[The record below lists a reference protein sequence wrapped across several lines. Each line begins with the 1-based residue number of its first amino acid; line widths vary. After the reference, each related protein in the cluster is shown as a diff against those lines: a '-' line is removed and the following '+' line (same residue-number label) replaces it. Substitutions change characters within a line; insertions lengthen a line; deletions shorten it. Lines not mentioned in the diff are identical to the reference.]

1 MSCSISSIAQPCLH
15 LPSLESQMEA
25 LWGPNQAKARSNDDL
40 IPLWLG
46 RLLANGYPDEDILDT
61 VVGAVERSGLVDCTI
76 TDDGNIAQI
85 SIACRFEF

>member
-1 MSCSISSIAQPCLH
+1 MMSCNISSIAQPCLH

-25 LWGPNQAKARSNDDL
+25 LWGPNQAKARSNVNL

-61 VVGAVERSGLVDCTI
+61 VVGAVEITGQVDCTI
-76 TDDGNIAQI
+76 PNDGNIEQ
-85 SIACRFEF
+85 IACIFDF

>member
-1 MSCSISSIAQPCLH
+1 MSCNISSIAQPCLH

-25 LWGPNQAKARSNDDL
+25 LWDPNQAKSRSNVDL

-61 VVGAVERSGLVDCTI
+61 VVEAVERSGLVDCTI
-76 TDDGNIAQI
+76 PDDGNNAQ
-85 SIACRFEF
+85 IACRFDF